1 MYKIACIMGKS
12 SSGKDH
18 IYRALLEREE
28 LNLKQIIMY
37 TTRPKRSG
45 EEDGVEYHF
54 TDDETV
60 HGLQQ
65 EGKIIEIRQYDTIYG
80 IWKYFTADDGQID
93 LTKGRYLIIGTLE
106 VYEKF
111 CEYYGKDIVMPIY
124 IEVDDGIR
132 LERALIRERKQD
144 EPKYREMC
152 RRFLADCED
161 FSEEKLNS
169 AGIIKRYANNGTIE
183 ECIDMVAKDID
194 ANMWKA

>member
-18 IYRALLEREE
+18 IYKALLERKE
-28 LNLKQIIMY
+28 LQLKNIVMY

-45 EEDGVEYHF
+45 EKEGIEYYF
-54 TDDETV
+54 TDESTACRM
-60 HGLQQ
+60 
-65 EGKIIEIRQYDTIYG
+65 EKSGKVIELREYDTVYG

-93 LTKGRYLIIGTLE
+93 LAKGRYLIIGTLA

-111 CEYYGKDIVMPIY
+111 CEYYGKDMIMPIY

-132 LERALIRERKQD
+132 LERALIREKKQE

-161 FSEEKLNS
+161 FSEKKLEN
-169 AGIIKRYANNGTIE
+169 AGITKRYKNNGLIEDCIE
-183 ECIDMVAKDID
+183 EIALDIT
-194 ANMWKA
+194 ANMW

>member
-18 IYRALLEREE
+18 IYRALLERKE
-28 LNLKQIIMY
+28 LCLNHIIMY

-45 EEDGVEYHF
+45 EADGVEYHF

-60 HGLQQ
+60 GRLQKD
-65 EGKIIEIRQYDTIYG
+65 GKIIEMREYNTVYG
-80 IWKYFTADDGQID
+80 IWRYFTADDGQID

-111 CEYYGKDIVMPIY
+111 CKYYGKDVVMPIY

-132 LERALIRERKQD
+132 LERALIRERKQE

-161 FSEEKLNS
+161 FAEEKLNA
-169 AGIIKRYANNGTIE
+169 AGIAKRYFNNGLIE
-183 ECIDMVAKDID
+183 ECIEAVAKDMD
-194 ANMWKA
+194 ACMWKA

>member
-18 IYRALLEREE
+18 IYRALLERKE
-28 LNLKQIIMY
+28 LCLNHIIMY

-45 EEDGVEYHF
+45 EADGVEYHF

-60 HGLQQ
+60 GRLQKD
-65 EGKIIEIRQYDTIYG
+65 GKIIEMREYNTVYG
-80 IWKYFTADDGQID
+80 IWRYFTADDGQID

-111 CEYYGKDIVMPIY
+111 CEYYGKDVVMPIY

-132 LERALIRERKQD
+132 LERALIRERKQE

-161 FSEEKLNS
+161 FAEEKLNA
-169 AGIIKRYANNGTIE
+169 AGIAKRYFNNGLIE
-183 ECIDMVAKDID
+183 ECIEAVAKDMD
-194 ANMWKA
+194 ACMWKA